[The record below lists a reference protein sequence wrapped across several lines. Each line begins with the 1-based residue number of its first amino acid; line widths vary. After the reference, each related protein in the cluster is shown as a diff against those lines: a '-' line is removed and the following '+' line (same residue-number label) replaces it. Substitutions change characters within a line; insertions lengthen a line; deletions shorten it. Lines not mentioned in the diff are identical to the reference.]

1 MASLNLSRNT
11 RLWVSTVTTG
21 HDNSNTFEIPIQD
34 GYTLDQNV
42 SSEDIAPEEAGPT
55 PVRGSKRFNTSYD
68 PVDWAFSTYLN
79 PYILGG
85 SNVMAVDAIMW
96 HALATDNALALD
108 LDGDGVGGAGNTDVY
123 YSPTSFNV
131 GFTKNGAHVLAKL
144 NLYFKI
150 DNKVYHVKEAQVG
163 EASIPLDI
171 NDIGM
176 TNWSGQATEIE
187 EIPAPAFMAG
197 TGLAFDGTAPTA
209 DEFVAVPAN
218 KKYLLSKLTTI
229 TMQSDASGSSAYYQ
243 VALTGGSLTIGNNIT
258 YVTPNTL
265 AEVDL
270 PVGSFTGTFDVSG
283 TVESY
288 LKDGIG
294 LADGSSAANAYGS
307 ADLLK
312 QMSANREVTN
322 ATNITFEL
330 GGKTSNARLEI
341 NIPNGHISVPSMSVE
356 SIVSQSFEI
365 KGIPSSASLDDG
377 DEVNLKFFDA

>member
-1 MASLNLSRNT
+1 MSTLNLSRNT
-11 RLWVSTVTTG
+11 RLWVSTVTSG

-85 SNVMAVDAIMW
+85 SDVMAVDAIMW
-96 HALATDNALALD
+96 HALATPDSLSLD
-108 LDGDGVGGAGNTDVY
+108 FDGDGSGNPGDTDVH
-123 YSPTSFNV
+123 YSNTSFNV
-131 GFTKNGAHVLAKL
+131 GFTKNGAHVLTKL

-150 DNKVYHVKEAQVG
+150 DNKVYHVKEAQVN

-187 EIPAPAFMAG
+187 EIAEPTFMSG
-197 TGLAFDGTAPTA
+197 SGLAFDASTPTTG
-209 DEFVAVPAN
+209 EYVPVPAN

-229 TMQSDASGSSAYYQ
+229 SMQSDASGSSAYYNI
-243 VALTGGSLTIGNNIT
+243 ALTGGSLTIGNNIT

-270 PVGSFTGTFDVSG
+270 PVGSFTGTFDVTG

-294 LADGSSAANAYGS
+294 SADGTSPQDAFGS

-322 ATNITFEL
+322 ITNITFEL
-330 GGKTSNARLEI
+330 GGKTNNARLEI

-365 KGIPSSASLDDG
+365 KGIPSSAALDDG
-377 DEVNLKFFDA
+377 DEVNLKFFES